1 MAERHFARR
10 LAVLFA
16 VLAGVIFGCGIAFAA
31 VERTS
36 VAYGLAWA
44 LDKVTTVGD
53 LHTPANVGGRV
64 LLAILELFGIGTLFY
79 GLATV
84 AEFFVSG
91 QLSGLLD
98 QRRIQR
104 MIDSYTDHFIVCGYG
119 RVGQRVARD
128 LLTGGASVVVIDQ
141 NPENRETAKHDGV
154 AYIEASATHDEVLL
168 HAGIERAAAVIA
180 CVDSDADNIFI
191 ALTARELSSEVRV
204 IARAS
209 IEESERKLLHA
220 GADEVIS
227 PYTMA
232 GAEMARLALTP
243 IAQS

>member
-1 MAERHFARR
+1 MTERHFARR
-10 LAVLFA
+10 LILL
-16 VLAGVIFGCGIAFAA
+16 LAALATMIIGSGIAFAA
-31 VERTS
+31 VEKTS

-44 LDKVTTVGD
+44 LDKVTTVGA
-53 LHTPANVGGRV
+53 LPTPRTVGGRV
-64 LLAILELFGIGTLFY
+64 ILAILELFGIGTLFY

-98 QRRIQR
+98 HRRIQR
-104 MIDSYTDHFIVCGYG
+104 MIDSYSDHFIVCGYG
-119 RVGQRVARD
+119 RVGRQVTHD
-128 LLTGGASVVVIDQ
+128 LRAGNAQVVVVDQ
-141 NPENRETAKHDGV
+141 NPENRETARHDGV
-154 AYIEASATHDEVLL
+154 AYIEAQASHDEVLL
-168 HAGIERAAAVIA
+168 HAGIEHAAAVIA
-180 CVDSDADNIFI
+180 CVDSDAENIFI
-191 ALTARELSSEVRV
+191 ALTARELSSKVRV

-232 GAEMARLALTP
+232 GAEMARLALSPT
-243 IAQS
+243 ASS

>member
-10 LAVLFA
+10 LALLFA
-16 VLAGVIFGCGIAFAA
+16 VLAGVIVGSGIAFSA
-31 VERTS
+31 VEGTS
-36 VAYGLAWA
+36 AAYGLAWA

-53 LHTPANVGGRV
+53 LHTPANFGGRV

-91 QLSGLLD
+91 QLSGLLA

-119 RVGQRVARD
+119 RVGQQVARD
-128 LLTGGASVVVIDQ
+128 LLAGHAQVVVIDQ
-141 NPENRETAKHDGV
+141 SPRNREVAQHDGV
-154 AYIEASATHDEVLL
+154 TYIEGEATHDEVLL
-168 HAGIERAAAVIA
+168 YAGIERAAAVIA

-191 ALTARELSSEVRV
+191 ALTARELSGQVRV

-209 IEESERKLLHA
+209 IGETARKLLHA

-232 GAEMARLALTP
+232 GAEMARLALSP
-243 IAQS
+243 VAGS

>member
-10 LAVLFA
+10 LVLL
-16 VLAGVIFGCGIAFAA
+16 LAALVVMIIGSGIAFAA
-31 VERTS
+31 VGHTS

-44 LDKVTTVGD
+44 LDKVTTVGA
-53 LHTPANVGGRV
+53 LPTPRALGGRV
-64 LLAILELFGIGTLFY
+64 ILAILELFGIGTLFY

-104 MIDSYTDHFIVCGYG
+104 MIDSYSDHFIVCGYG
-119 RVGQRVARD
+119 RVGRQVARD
-128 LLTGGASVVVIDQ
+128 LRSAGSQVVVIDH
-141 NPENRETAKHDGV
+141 NPDNREPARHDDV
-154 AYIEASATHDEVLL
+154 AYIEAQASHDEVLV

-180 CVDSDADNIFI
+180 CVDSDAENIFI
-191 ALTARELSSEVRV
+191 ALTARELSSRVRV
-204 IARAS
+204 IARAA

-243 IAQS
+243 TAPS